1 MEKIN
6 MKFGNTEIE
15 KQEFHQYKRPIS
27 IKNKGINKIVVP
39 NKVLNKGFKYFISRK
54 NAEKCENI

>member
-1 MEKIN
+1 